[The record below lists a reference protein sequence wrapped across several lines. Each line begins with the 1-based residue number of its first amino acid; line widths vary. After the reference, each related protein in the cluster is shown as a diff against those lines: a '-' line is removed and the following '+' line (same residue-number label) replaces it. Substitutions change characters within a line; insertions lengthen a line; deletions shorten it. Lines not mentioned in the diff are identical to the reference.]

1 MGGVLQARGME
12 AVPRQTH
19 AGVDG
24 VQCQGGGCWRR
35 SCWTRED
42 EFKATLLHQ
51 MLKVSFNNLFY
62 SVLVF
67 NNQLNKLIHSSIS
80 IKVERGGRNIL
91 AVAGSLNV
99 SFSVSTNFFHI
110 WLYLGIFNLSP
121 PLKEA
126 LVMMILVQIIYLKLQ
141 DSTLIMILI
150 INATLALGF
159 LGLVLIINQNIW
171 RETFEDNIE
180 DAIK

>member
-1 MGGVLQARGME
+1 MGRVLQARGME
-12 AVPRQTH
+12 AVSRQTH

-42 EFKATLLHQ
+42 EFKTTFLHQ

-110 WLYLGIFNLSP
+110 WLYLGIYLTCHP

-126 LVMMILVQIIYLKLQ
+126 LVMMILVQIIILETAGL
-141 DSTLIMILI
+141 DSGHD
-150 INATLALGF
+150 IN
-159 LGLVLIINQNIW
+159 N
-171 RETFEDNIE
+171 
-180 DAIK
+180 

>member
-1 MGGVLQARGME
+1 MGGVLQERWLEAV
-12 AVPRQTH
+12 AVPRQAH
-19 AGVDG
+19 AGADG
-24 VQCQGGGCWRR
+24 VQGQGGGCWGR
-35 SCWTRED
+35 SFRTRED
-42 EFKATLLHQ
+42 EFKTTFLHQ

-126 LVMMILVQIIYLKLQ
+126 LVMMILVQIIIPILETAGL
-141 DSTLIMILI
+141 DSGYDIG
-150 INATLALGF
+150 NATLHWVAW
-159 LGLVLIINQNIW
+159 V
-171 RETFEDNIE
+171 
-180 DAIK
+180 

>member
-1 MGGVLQARGME
+1 ME

-42 EFKATLLHQ
+42 EFKTTLLHQ

-110 WLYLGIFNLSP
+110 WLYLGIYLTCHPHSKKHWWWWYWYKSLF
-121 PLKEA
+121 
-126 LVMMILVQIIYLKLQ
+126 QFLKLQ
-141 DSTLIMILI
+141 DL
-150 INATLALGF
+150 TLAMISVMPHCTGLLGF
-159 LGLVLIINQNIW
+159 SPHY
-171 RETFEDNIE
+171 
-180 DAIK
+180 

>member
-1 MGGVLQARGME
+1 MGRVLQERWLEAV
-12 AVPRQTH
+12 AVPRQAH
-19 AGVDG
+19 AGADG
-24 VQCQGGGCWRR
+24 VQGQGGGCWGR
-35 SCWTRED
+35 SFRTRED
-42 EFKATLLHQ
+42 EFKTTFLHQ

-110 WLYLGIFNLSP
+110 WLYLGIYLTCHPHSKKHWWWWYWYKSLF
-121 PLKEA
+121 
-126 LVMMILVQIIYLKLQ
+126 LKLQ
-141 DSTLIMILI
+141 DFTLAMISV
-150 INATLALGF
+150 INATLHWVAW
-159 LGLVLIINQNIW
+159 V
-171 RETFEDNIE
+171 
-180 DAIK
+180 

>member
-1 MGGVLQARGME
+1 ME

-24 VQCQGGGCWRR
+24 VQFQGGGCWGR

-42 EFKATLLHQ
+42 EFKTTFLHQ

-110 WLYLGIFNLSP
+110 WLYLGIYLTCHPHSKKHWWWWYWYKSLF
-121 PLKEA
+121 
-126 LVMMILVQIIYLKLQ
+126 QFLKLQ
-141 DSTLIMILI
+141 DL
-150 INATLALGF
+150 TLAMISVMPHCTGLLGF
-159 LGLVLIINQNIW
+159 SPHY
-171 RETFEDNIE
+171 
-180 DAIK
+180 

>member
-24 VQCQGGGCWRR
+24 VQCQGGGCWGR

-42 EFKATLLHQ
+42 EFKTTFLHQ

-110 WLYLGIFNLSP
+110 WLYLGIYLTCHPHSKKHWWWWYWYKSLF
-121 PLKEA
+121 
-126 LVMMILVQIIYLKLQ
+126 QFLKLQ
-141 DSTLIMILI
+141 DLTLTMISVMPHCTGL
-150 INATLALGF
+150 LGF
-159 LGLVLIINQNIW
+159 SPHY
-171 RETFEDNIE
+171 
-180 DAIK
+180 

>member
-1 MGGVLQARGME
+1 MGRVLQERWLEAV
-12 AVPRQTH
+12 AVPRQAH
-19 AGVDG
+19 AGADG
-24 VQCQGGGCWRR
+24 VQGQGGGCWGR
-35 SCWTRED
+35 SFRTRED
-42 EFKATLLHQ
+42 EFKTTLLHQ

-110 WLYLGIFNLSP
+110 WLYLGIYLTCHPHSKKHWWWWYWYKSLF
-121 PLKEA
+121 
-126 LVMMILVQIIYLKLQ
+126 LKLQ
-141 DSTLIMILI
+141 DSTLAMISV
-150 INATLALGF
+150 INATLHWVAW
-159 LGLVLIINQNIW
+159 V
-171 RETFEDNIE
+171 
-180 DAIK
+180 

>member
-19 AGVDG
+19 AGADG

-42 EFKATLLHQ
+42 EFKTTLLHQ

-110 WLYLGIFNLSP
+110 WLYLGIYLTCHPHSKKHWWWWYWYKSLF
-121 PLKEA
+121 
-126 LVMMILVQIIYLKLQ
+126 LKLQ
-141 DSTLIMILI
+141 DSTLAMISV
-150 INATLALGF
+150 INATLHWVAWAGF
-159 LGLVLIINQNIW
+159 SPHY
-171 RETFEDNIE
+171 
-180 DAIK
+180 

>member
-19 AGVDG
+19 AGADG

-42 EFKATLLHQ
+42 EFKTTLLHQ

-126 LVMMILVQIIYLKLQ
+126 LVMMILVQIIIPILETAGL
-141 DSTLIMILI
+141 DSGYDIG
-150 INATLALGF
+150 NATLHWVAW
-159 LGLVLIINQNIW
+159 V
-171 RETFEDNIE
+171 
-180 DAIK
+180 